1 MMEKENTMKNIYFL
15 GAISL
20 VLLNGCAGGTT
31 DPRKGGLFS
40 YNPAA
45 YEQRLAEREQEL
57 AAIES
62 DTAAQKRKS
71 AQLKRKLASEKK
83 KTY

>member
-1 MMEKENTMKNIYFL
+1 MKKIYL
-15 GAISL
+15 MTAGIAI

-40 YNPAA
+40 YNPDA
-45 YEQRLAEREQEL
+45 YEQRLKDREQQL
-57 AAIES
+57 SSIEN

-71 AQLKRKLASEKK
+71 ARLKRELSSEKSK
-83 KTY
+83 MH